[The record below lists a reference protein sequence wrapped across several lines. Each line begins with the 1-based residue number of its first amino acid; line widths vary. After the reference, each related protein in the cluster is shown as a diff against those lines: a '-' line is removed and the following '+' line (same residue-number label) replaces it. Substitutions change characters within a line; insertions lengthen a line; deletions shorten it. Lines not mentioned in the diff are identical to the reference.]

1 MGISIIFRSSFPN
14 YPLKNIYF
22 YFMWNVFCLHV
33 CKSTTSM
40 QYLCLWRPDMGIGP
54 PRTAVTSG
62 YELL

>member
-1 MGISIIFRSSFPN
+1 MRISTIFRTGFPN
-14 YPLKNIYF
+14 CPLKNIYF

-33 CKSTTSM
+33 CKSIESM
-40 QYLCLWRPDMGIGP
+40 QCLCLWRPNMGIGP